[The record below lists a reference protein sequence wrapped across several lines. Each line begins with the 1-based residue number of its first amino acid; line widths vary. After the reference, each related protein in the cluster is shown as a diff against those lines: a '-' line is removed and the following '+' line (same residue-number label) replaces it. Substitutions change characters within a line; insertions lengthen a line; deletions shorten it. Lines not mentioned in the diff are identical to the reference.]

1 MAKINSSHIAIPTIL
16 KVEDGALSKIGPY
29 LQESNLQKVVIYF
42 GNGLIDMFGQKVL
55 SSLHNAGIEVLE
67 YCELDTVDI
76 DDIIR
81 IAFALPNSTQAVIG
95 LGGGKVIDAAKYM
108 GFLRKL
114 PFISVPTSASS
125 DGFSSASASLLI
137 NKRRSSVPARMAY
150 GIIVD
155 TDVIKSAPEK
165 FLYSGIGDMVSKI
178 TSLYDWQFEAE
189 HGAAQVNDFA
199 MMIAKKAVNSFVRT
213 PFETIHDRLFLKELL
228 DSLSMS
234 GIANEI
240 AGSSAPTSGSEHL
253 ISHALDKMLETPQ
266 LHGIQ
271 VGIATYLM
279 SRVHD
284 HRYQRVNTIF
294 TQTGFWDYVCTL
306 NLNVEDYKQAI
317 DLAPSIK
324 PFRHTYLHEVQ
335 YRELAKQ
342 ILVEDEY
349 SRVLEKTGHYYE
361 AVNKLYVVEQ
371 YYQEVKNEKKLN
383 NVKNRIGLNLSFI
396 GDIERATEYLE
407 SLLFGNFNKKIDRN
421 NILSC
426 EVANNLSLCYMEAG
440 FYKKA
445 LRLQNSLYQ
454 LYLRTQ
460 DTPVNYATDIL
471 QNKGNI
477 YLYEHKYYEAF
488 KCFEQALNDETNPY
502 SKELI
507 LENYLY
513 AKGFYETNFEES
525 ITFFENQIRQ
535 TEMNYETCKMLAEMY
550 FANQNYSKCAKLC
563 KRVLNQI
570 VYREE
575 RFIYICLDIMYMSSL
590 KKTNKLT
597 LRQRYSCYTRIARY
611 KQFIKRH
618 VGCRSPY
625 YRKIEECKLVLKG

>member
-1 MAKINSSHIAIPTIL
+1 MKNIQKILWLGLLVSAVGCNSGVFIDDYLPEVPVVQLSETDSVARINFKSDNWDILNIYGASENVWGVVCDLEGKPDGRNLPLENGANAVIKMAKINSSHIAIPTIL

-228 DSLSMS
+228 DSLAMS

-240 AGSSAPTSGSEHL
+240 AGSSAPTSGSEY
-253 ISHALDKMLETPQ
+253 P
-266 LHGIQ
+266 
-271 VGIATYLM
+271 
-279 SRVHD
+279 
-284 HRYQRVNTIF
+284 
-294 TQTGFWDYVCTL
+294 
-306 NLNVEDYKQAI
+306 
-317 DLAPSIK
+317 
-324 PFRHTYLHEVQ
+324 
-335 YRELAKQ
+335 
-342 ILVEDEY
+342 
-349 SRVLEKTGHYYE
+349 
-361 AVNKLYVVEQ
+361 
-371 YYQEVKNEKKLN
+371 
-383 NVKNRIGLNLSFI
+383 
-396 GDIERATEYLE
+396 
-407 SLLFGNFNKKIDRN
+407 
-421 NILSC
+421 
-426 EVANNLSLCYMEAG
+426 
-440 FYKKA
+440 
-445 LRLQNSLYQ
+445 
-454 LYLRTQ
+454 
-460 DTPVNYATDIL
+460 
-471 QNKGNI
+471 
-477 YLYEHKYYEAF
+477 
-488 KCFEQALNDETNPY
+488 
-502 SKELI
+502 
-507 LENYLY
+507 
-513 AKGFYETNFEES
+513 
-525 ITFFENQIRQ
+525 
-535 TEMNYETCKMLAEMY
+535 
-550 FANQNYSKCAKLC
+550 
-563 KRVLNQI
+563 
-570 VYREE
+570 
-575 RFIYICLDIMYMSSL
+575 
-590 KKTNKLT
+590 
-597 LRQRYSCYTRIARY
+597 
-611 KQFIKRH
+611 
-618 VGCRSPY
+618 
-625 YRKIEECKLVLKG
+625 